1 MKKLTLSVGLLI
13 GVMSMKAQDTTC
25 TYFTGKRVL
34 EFDCVHSYIFYL
46 FNIYIIR

>member
-25 TYFTGKRVL
+25 TYFTGKQVFEMKL
-34 EFDCVHSYIFYL
+34 
-46 FNIYIIR
+46 